1 MQRSIWPLRHSS
13 ISRPDHSKPSNSAP
27 HHRVG
32 VATEMGGSV
41 GTKRLDGYGTNSFRR
56 RKEKTEGERENSR
69 SKIPRD
75 MCDASSI
82 THTHTHNM
90 SYTLPCKAERV
101 VGGFKNE

>member
-41 GTKRLDGYGTNSFRR
+41 GTKALKGLERIRLDE
-56 RKEKTEGERENSR
+56 EKKRLKAKGKTAD
-69 SKIPRD
+69 PRYQEICA
-75 MCDASSI
+75 M
-82 THTHTHNM
+82 
-90 SYTLPCKAERV
+90 LRP
-101 VGGFKNE
+101 